1 MNDFTAEP
9 PKQTKLPNEISTTVD
24 SFKEF
29 VKKQKS
35 LSSEVMRVSIKPLHK
50 VYLQIILST

>member
-1 MNDFTAEP
+1 MSTGEP
-9 PKQTKLPNEISTTVD
+9 PKQTKLPNEIATTVE

-35 LSSEVMRVSIKPLHK
+35 LSSDVMRVNTKPLHK
-50 VYLQIILST
+50 VLYQ